1 MNYYTHSPYYPVNYP
16 YHVPYQDYR
25 NFYSINPYYTIP
37 YFNYLYYSTPTYPI
51 NKTNYIKT
59 KYPSNRQGLIS
70 LQNNANTQWKDHYL
84 DIDGNTGQVILWPRL
99 GSGGYWKFTDHGDG
113 TVSLQNNANTQWK
126 DHYLDID
133 GNTGQVILWPRL
145 GSGGYWKFTDH
156 GDGTVSLQNNANTQW
171 KDHYL
176 DIDGNTGQVILWP
189 RLGSGGY
196 WKFTGLGNDTDG
208 PGSQDCSVTGG
219 KGKKLDSD
227 KIGIGNILELEYIIY
242 ECAIEVKP
250 GIAGINTGGT
260 YTLSA
265 TQKGVRAIWPIVP
278 EVSRYVFS
286 VYVENKTLWVELE
299 MQHRTLQGLQFVWR
313 KTWGTKTKVGSWA
326 NLKF

>member
-59 KYPSNRQGLIS
+59 KYPSNRQGLI
-70 LQNNANTQWKDHYL
+70 
-84 DIDGNTGQVILWPRL
+84 
-99 GSGGYWKFTDHGDG
+99 
-113 TVSLQNNANTQWK
+113 SLQNNANTQWK